1 MHRAM
6 PDPFP
11 RPAGSPL
18 PSGSVQFAFA
28 FAEPYRLAALPFGV
42 RPDNACVEV
51 GERTLRASYGPWLVE
66 TPLANITD
74 VASPGPYHFVKTA
87 GPARLGLTDRGLT
100 FATNGERGVCISFAQ
115 PVWGFDRLGL
125 IRHPNLTVTVREV
138 ERLAALLGGRADFA
152 ASLDRLASVAVSL
165 RNARD
170 CL

>member
-1 MHRAM
+1 M
-6 PDPFP
+6 PDP
-11 RPAGSPL
+11 SPSPTASSFESDL
-18 PSGSVQFAFA
+18 VQFAFA

-51 GERTLRASYGPWLVE
+51 GERTLRARYGPWLVE

-74 VASPGPYHFVKTA
+74 VAVTGPYHFVKTA

-100 FATNGERGVCISFAQ
+100 FASNGDRGVCISFAQ

-138 ERLAALLGGRADFA
+138 QRLATLLRGRADFA
-152 ASLDRLASVAVSL
+152 ASLDGLA
-165 RNARD
+165 R
-170 CL
+170 

>member
-1 MHRAM
+1 M
-6 PDPFP
+6 PDPLP
-11 RPAGSPL
+11 RSAGSTP
-18 PSGSVQFAFA
+18 PSANVQFAFA
-28 FAEPYRLAALPFGV
+28 FAEPYRLAALAFGV

-51 GERTLRASYGPWLVE
+51 GERSLRVSYGPWLVE

-74 VASPGPYHFVKTA
+74 VTVTGPYRFIKTA

-100 FATNGERGVCISFAQ
+100 FASNGDRGVCMTFAR

-152 ASLDRLASVAVSL
+152 ASLDGLAH
-165 RNARD
+165 
-170 CL
+170 